1 MRGTG
6 KGAEI
11 PTPHFSIPA
20 EQPEHRVPSVL
31 QSTDCG
37 CAAEARMRNEKD
49 VATAWNMLKTEREE
63 RTSVLSRDGF
73 AETQSGRGRPSHR
86 GSNVRRLRRIE
97 DQIRGLQRMVEE
109 DRYCPDI
116 RTQVSSAREALT
128 AMARS
133 LMRNHLTLC
142 CSATPTRSVEQREA
156 MYDEL
161 TGMILQERSIAKAM
175 NRSQLRAFSG
185 ETQCGLT

>member
-1 MRGTG
+1 M
-6 KGAEI
+6 
-11 PTPHFSIPA
+11 
-20 EQPEHRVPSVL
+20 L

-37 CAAEARMRNEKD
+37 RAAEARMRNDKD
-49 VATAWNMLKTEREE
+49 VATTWNMLKQNARKERLCCHE
-63 RTSVLSRDGF
+63 TDF
-73 AETQSGRGRPSHR
+73 AETQSGRGPPWHR
-86 GSNVRRLRRIE
+86 RSNVRRLRRIE
-97 DQIRGLQRMVEE
+97 VRFAGCSAWWKKIVSA
-109 DRYCPDI
+109 DI
-116 RTQVSSAREALT
+116 RTQVSSAREALR

-142 CSATPTRSVEQREA
+142 CSSQPTRSVEQREA

-161 TGMILQERSIAKAM
+161 TGMILQERSIAKTM